1 MSLSLIPRHIKDVL
15 VLDMTGRV
23 TIYDEGLRASV
34 RQFVDQGERRIV
46 LNLAG
51 VSYMDS
57 GGLGQLVTA
66 YTTVMNAGGPL
77 RLLSPG
83 ERVLH
88 LLQITKLNTVFTVLE
103 NEAAISGSTSAA

>member
-66 YTTVMNAGGPL
+66 YTTVMNAGGQL

-83 ERVLH
+83 ERVRY
-88 LLQITKLNTVFTVLE
+88 LLEITKLNTVFTVLE
-103 NEAAISGSTSAA
+103 NEAAISGSSSAA